1 MTGGGVKA
9 SVPPPEANSRP
20 LCGAINRGGNSVG
33 VPVLVSSY
41 STDTDGPVTVTVPFE
56 LDDERLELALDEDL
70 QVVTAERTAL

>member
-1 MTGGGVKA
+1 M
-9 SVPPPEANSRP
+9 S
-20 LCGAINRGGNSVG
+20 

-70 QVVTAERTAL
+70 QVVAAERTAL